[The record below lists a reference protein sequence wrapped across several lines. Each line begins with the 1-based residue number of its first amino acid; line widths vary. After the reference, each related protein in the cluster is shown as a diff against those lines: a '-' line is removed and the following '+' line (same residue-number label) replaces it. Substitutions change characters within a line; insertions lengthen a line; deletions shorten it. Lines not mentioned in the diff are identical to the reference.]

1 MYNDTYLVGNIVMIE
16 CQHFFVN
23 IVAMMRILTIFF
35 IKIRYLDFEKETF
48 ISTPLFSHRIECRE
62 NSAIN

>member
-16 CQHFFVN
+16 RQHFFVN
-23 IVAMMRILTIFF
+23 SVIMMRILTIFF
-35 IKIRYLDFEKETF
+35 IKIHYLDSEKETF
-48 ISTPLFSHRIECRE
+48 LSTPLFPHRIECRE